1 LSGIFFSAAVRR
13 ISIVLLVLLVTAA
26 GCAPPKPV
34 SVPVNLAGF
43 PPAFRDGYGD
53 GCASATGKQ
62 HQDAKRFE
70 TDRQYAAGW
79 RDGLDA
85 CRRQSQKH

>member
-1 LSGIFFSAAVRR
+1 MRHTLI
-13 ISIVLLVLLVTAA
+13 LLAVLLVTAA

-34 SVPVNLAGF
+34 SAPVNLAGF
-43 PPAFRDGYGD
+43 PPAFRDGYND
-53 GCASATGKQ
+53 GCASAAGKQ
-62 HQDAKRFE
+62 HQDAKRYE

-85 CRRQSQKH
+85 CRRRSQKQ